1 MLVQHFSHSTG
12 PEQSH
17 GSVQNKVYHHLRLLP
32 LSHPLSDSKHPDGR
46 EQVVELVTWRIK
58 KIYICLNPIQKK

>member
-1 MLVQHFSHSTG
+1 MQHFSHSTG

-17 GSVQNKVYHHLRLLP
+17 GSVQSKVYHPLRLLP

-46 EQVVELVTWRIK
+46 ERLIKLETWK
-58 KIYICLNPIQKK
+58 NVFVLYPIRYVDE